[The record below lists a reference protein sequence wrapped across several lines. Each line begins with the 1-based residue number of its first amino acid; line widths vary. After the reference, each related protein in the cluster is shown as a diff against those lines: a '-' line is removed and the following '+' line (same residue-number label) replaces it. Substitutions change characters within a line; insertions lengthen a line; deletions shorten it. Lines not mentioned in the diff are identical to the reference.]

1 MLPTYYILYIL
12 NTFLHTFSIFVLL
25 FFFSPKMLILSRNGF
40 WKKFNLFL
48 CSRHTI
54 NCHECHDESSNLSE
68 RQIILIRRYVT
79 SCTSSLLYC
88 FGVRGV
94 TIINLGVR
102 ATLIYRVF
110 LSVNRRKYELKTMI
124 LSFNLYAEFY

>member
-1 MLPTYYILYIL
+1 MDFERNVTC
-12 NTFLHTFSIFVLL
+12 SFVQG
-25 FFFSPKMLILSRNGF
+25 ILSTVMNVMMKVLIRPRG
-40 WKKFNLFL
+40 KLF
-48 CSRHTI
+48 I
-54 NCHECHDESSNLSE
+54 
-68 RQIILIRRYVT
+68 IRRYVT
-79 SCTSSLLYC
+79 SCISSLLYC

-110 LSVNRRKYELKTMI
+110 LSVNRKKYELKTMI